1 MCTYTLETL
10 EKENLSYQKSG
21 RMYANVK
28 TIVANL
34 VHQRDT
40 STLCD
45 ITCCL
50 RASMPLGLVSLSVP
64 ASPSAM
70 IDWMNL
76 KLLLKKN

>member
-28 TIVANL
+28 IIVANL

-40 STLCD
+40 STL
-45 ITCCL
+45 
-50 RASMPLGLVSLSVP
+50 
-64 ASPSAM
+64 
-70 IDWMNL
+70 
-76 KLLLKKN
+76 